1 MPIYYSIDGSKESE
15 KRIAKG
21 LLRLKEAFV
30 KEDFPKR
37 NIEETLLLATWNI
50 REFDSTKYGARG
62 KEPIFYIAEIINQF
76 DLVAVQ
82 EVRDD
87 LTALNKLMRYLGGWW
102 KVLLTD
108 VTEGTQGNRERMAFV
123 YDSRK
128 LSFGGLAGEIVVPPV
143 RKKGAD
149 LQPAKQLARTP
160 FLVGFRAGW
169 FKFTICTTHILYGEE
184 TADDPNRIEEI
195 RVLANFL
202 AEQAEGKYAWA
213 KNMILLG
220 DFNIFDTTDETMK
233 AITSAGFVV
242 PPQLQKLPSNAPRSK
257 HYDQVAFIA
266 PDIRDQL
273 ELCKAGVFNY
283 YEHVYRADE
292 ESVYADDMGKAY
304 TEKKDGT
311 PRDKKERTRYYN
323 DWRTF
328 QMSDHLPMWI
338 ELKIDFG
345 KEYLDKK
352 IKAKAKAEKT
362 PETVLLNTPS

>member
-1 MPIYYSIDGSKESE
+1 MPIYYTINGSKESE

-21 LLRLKEAFV
+21 LLKLKDSFN
-30 KEDFPKR
+30 KEDLPTR
-37 NIEETLLLATWNI
+37 NIEGSLVLATWNI

-76 DLVAVQ
+76 DLIAVQ

-108 VTEGTQGNRERMAFV
+108 VTEGMQGNRERMAFL

-128 LSFGGLAGEIVVPPV
+128 LEFGGLATQIVIPPV
-143 RKKGAD
+143 KKKGQE
-149 LQPAKQLARTP
+149 LMPAKQLARTP
-160 FLVGFRAGW
+160 YMVGFRAGW
-169 FKFTICTTHILYGEE
+169 FKFTICTTHILYGAAVAE
-184 TADDPNRIEEI
+184 DPNRIAEI
-195 RVLANFL
+195 KVLASFL
-202 AEQAEGKYAWA
+202 AGQAEKDYAWS

-220 DFNIFDTTDETMK
+220 DFNIFDTSDETMK
-233 AITSAGFVV
+233 AIVSAGFVV
-242 PPQLQKLPSNAPRSK
+242 PPQIQKLPSNAPQTK

-266 PDIRDQL
+266 PDIKDSL

-283 YEHVYRADE
+283 YNYVYRQDE
-292 ESVYADDMGKAY
+292 ESVYTEDMGKAY
-304 TEKKDGT
+304 LQKKDGKA
-311 PRDKKERTRYYN
+311 RDKKEKTRYYN

-345 KEYLDKK
+345 KEYLEKK
-352 IKAKAKAEKT
+352 IKSKTKAEKT
-362 PETVLLNTPS
+362 PETLMLNANG